1 MIGDDNDLAFATVS
15 ELASAIRSGR
25 TTPTRLAMDAI
36 GRLETEGRQLN
47 AVVTVTRDHA
57 LTQARTAE
65 SELAAGQDRGPLH
78 GIPYGAKDLLATK
91 GIPTTWGAEPYR
103 QRIINVDADVVARL
117 QSAGAVLVAKL
128 ASVEFAGG
136 FGYEQPNAALT
147 GPGRNAWN
155 PQRWAG
161 GSSSG
166 SGAAVAAGLVP
177 FAIGTETWGSI
188 TTPACFNGVVG
199 LRPTYGRVSRRGAMA
214 LSWSMDKIGPI
225 TRTVDD
231 GAMVLDAIIE
241 TDGEDP
247 TQHPMS
253 RNSDVRFAVLHGSTA
268 SAQPAVISNF
278 ENAVSVLRSIGNV
291 DTIALPE
298 FPYAAAAS
306 IIILAESASAF
317 ESFLDA
323 GGAAEL
329 TASEDRYS
337 LLPALTLPA
346 VDYLRAVRM
355 RRVAGRALD
364 DSLAPYDAVVA
375 PTVPVVA
382 GPIDATFGSYFGSS
396 AGPTLGAAGNLCGL
410 PSVTVPNGFGEH
422 GLPTGIE
429 FMGRAFSDD
438 RVIAAARAYQS
449 LTDWHTKHPDRLRR

>member
-1 MIGDDNDLAFATVS
+1 MSGADNGFAFATIS
-15 ELASAIRSGR
+15 ELAAAIRSGR
-25 TTPTRLAMDAI
+25 TTPTQLAMDAI
-36 GRLETEGRQLN
+36 DRLESEGRQLN
-47 AVVTVTRDHA
+47 AVVTVTRDLA
-57 LTQARTAE
+57 LAQAKTAE
-65 SELAAGQDRGPLH
+65 SDLAAGQDRGPLH
-78 GIPYGAKDLLATK
+78 GIPYGVKDLLATK
-91 GIPTTWGAEPYR
+91 GYSTTWGAEPYR
-103 QRIINVDADVVARL
+103 DRIIDVDADIVARL
-117 QSAGAVLVAKL
+117 ESAGAVLVAKL

-155 PQRWAG
+155 PQHWSG

-199 LRPTYGRVSRRGAMA
+199 IRPTYGRVSRRGAMA

-225 TRTVDD
+225 ARSVDD
-231 GAMVLDAIIE
+231 GSIVLDAIVD
-241 TDGEDP
+241 TDGGNS
-247 TQHPMS
+247 TQAPMS
-253 RNSDVRFAVLHGSTA
+253 RTRNFRFAVLHGSTK
-268 SAQPAVISNF
+268 SAQAAVVSNF
-278 ENAVSVLRSIGNV
+278 EDAVAVLRSIGNV
-291 DTIALPE
+291 DTIVLPE

-323 GGAAEL
+323 GGSAEL
-329 TASEDRYS
+329 TAPEDRYS

-346 VDYLRAVRM
+346 VDYLRAVRI
-355 RRVAGRALD
+355 RRLAGRALD
-364 DSLAPYDAVVA
+364 DALAPYDAVVA
-375 PTVPVVA
+375 PTLPVVA

-396 AGPTLGAAGNLCGL
+396 VRPTLGAAGNLCGL
-410 PSVTVPNGFGEH
+410 PAVTVPNGVGEH

-429 FMGRAFSDD
+429 FIGRAFNDD

-449 LTDWHTKHPDRLRR
+449 QTDWHTKHPDRLRR